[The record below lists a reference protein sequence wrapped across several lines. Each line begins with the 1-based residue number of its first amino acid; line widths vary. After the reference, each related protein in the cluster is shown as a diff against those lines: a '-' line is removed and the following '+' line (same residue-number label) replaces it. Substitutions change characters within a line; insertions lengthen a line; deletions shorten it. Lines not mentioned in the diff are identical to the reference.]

1 MSSGKASTIRLAFF
15 GSPEFAVPT
24 LQALIGSPWRPV
36 VVVTQPDRPAGRSR
50 KLTAPPAKI
59 AAEKAVLP
67 VIQPERLRDPES
79 VAALAAYKP
88 NLQVIAAYGQ
98 IIRRDVLD
106 LPAHGTLNVH
116 ASLLPRWRGA
126 APVAAAIRAGDSE
139 TGVTIMLVDEGV
151 DTGAMLSKRVVP
163 IHDTDTTGS
172 LSKRLAQIGA
182 ELLLETIPRWIAG
195 EIMAEPQ
202 DESRATRAPR
212 LKKDDGQIDWS
223 ESAAQI
229 ARTVRAFTPWPG
241 ATTKLGDMLLRV
253 LQAEVEPGV
262 QIGKPGTVLEWEGWI
277 GVQTGDGILVLHEL
291 QREGKRPMTAK
302 AFVRGERR
310 LLGSQLG

>member
-1 MSSGKASTIRLAFF
+1 MSSGTPNAIRLAFF

-24 LQALIGSPWRPV
+24 LRALIGSPWRPV

-59 AAEKAVLP
+59 AAEEAGVP
-67 VIQPERLRDPES
+67 VIQPERLREPES

-98 IIRRDVLD
+98 IIRRAVLD

-151 DTGAMLSKRVVP
+151 DTGAMLSKHVVP
-163 IHDTDTTGS
+163 IRGTDTTAS
-172 LSKRLAQIGA
+172 LSERLAQIGA
-182 ELLLETIPRWIAG
+182 DLLLETIPRWIAG
-195 EIMAEPQ
+195 EIVAEPQ
-202 DESRATRAPR
+202 DESRATKAPR
-212 LKKDDGQIDWS
+212 LKKEEGRIDWS
-223 ESAAQI
+223 ESADQI

-241 ATTKLGDMLLRV
+241 ATTTLGDTLLRV
-253 LQAEVEPGV
+253 RQAEAGPAVPG
-262 QIGKPGTVLEWEGWI
+262 GKPGTVLQAEGWI
-277 GVQTGDGILVLHEL
+277 GVQTGAGILILHEL

-302 AFVRGERR
+302 AFARGERR
-310 LLGSQLG
+310 FLGGRLG

>member
-1 MSSGKASTIRLAFF
+1 MSSDRSDTVRLAFF

-24 LQALIGSPWRPV
+24 LRALIESPWRPV

-59 AAEKAVLP
+59 AAEEAGLP
-67 VIQPERLRDPES
+67 VIQPARLREPES
-79 VAALAAYKP
+79 VADLAAYKP

-151 DTGAMLSKRVVP
+151 DTGATLSKRIVP
-163 IHDTDTTGS
+163 IRDTDTTGS
-172 LSKRLAQIGA
+172 LSERLAQIGA
-182 ELLLETIPRWIAG
+182 DLLLETIPRWIAG
-195 EIMAEPQ
+195 EIAAEPQ
-202 DESRATRAPR
+202 DESRATKAPR
-212 LKKDDGQIDWS
+212 LKKEDGQIDWS
-223 ESAAQI
+223 KSVAQI
-229 ARTVRAFTPWPG
+229 ARTVRAVTPWPG
-241 ATTKLGDMLLRV
+241 ATTKLGNTSLRV
-253 LQAEVEPGV
+253 LHAEAGPELQVD
-262 QIGKPGTVLEWEGWI
+262 KPGTVLEAEGWI
-277 GVQTGDGILVLHEL
+277 GVQTGDGILILHEL
-291 QREGKRPMTAK
+291 QREGKRPLAAK
-302 AFVRGERR
+302 VFARGERR
-310 LLGSQLG
+310 FLGGRLG

>member
-1 MSSGKASTIRLAFF
+1 MSSGTPDAIRLAFF
-15 GSPEFAVPT
+15 GSPEFAIPT
-24 LQALIGSPWRPV
+24 LRALIGSPWRPV

-50 KLTAPPAKI
+50 KLTAPPVKI
-59 AAEKAVLP
+59 AAKEAGVP
-67 VIQPERLRDPES
+67 VIQPERLREPES

-98 IIRRDVLD
+98 IIRRAVLD

-151 DTGAMLSKRVVP
+151 DTGAMLSKRPVP
-163 IHDTDTTGS
+163 IRDTDTTGS
-172 LSKRLAQIGA
+172 LNARLAQIGA

-195 EIMAEPQ
+195 EIVAEPQ
-202 DESRATRAPR
+202 DESRATKAPR
-212 LKKDDGQIDWS
+212 LQKEEGRIDWS

-241 ATTKLGDMLLRV
+241 ATTKLGDTLLRV
-253 LQAEVEPGV
+253 LQAEAGPAVPG
-262 QIGKPGTVLEWEGWI
+262 GKPGTVLKAEDWI
-277 GVQTGDGILVLHEL
+277 GVQTGAGILILHEL
-291 QREGKRPMTAK
+291 QREGKRPLTAK
-302 AFVRGERR
+302 AFAQGERR
-310 LLGSQLG
+310 FLGGQLE